1 MSDSPAPP
9 HGPVARLATG
19 LALAGGAT
27 LLATALLT
35 TYSVVQRWIT
45 HQPVPGDFELVSLGA
60 GLSVMGFLAYGTL
73 LRSNILVDS
82 FSTWLPRRV
91 NDIIDAFWM
100 LVWALVAAVLAE
112 RLFVGARETWR
123 TGTTTMVLGLPTWW
137 AIGLGAL
144 AFAAT
149 AVAALYWTVRF
160 ARGRG

>member
-60 GLSVMGFLAYGTL
+60 GL
-73 LRSNILVDS
+73 R
-82 FSTWLPRRV
+82 
-91 NDIIDAFWM
+91 
-100 LVWALVAAVLAE
+100 
-112 RLFVGARETWR
+112 
-123 TGTTTMVLGLPTWW
+123 
-137 AIGLGAL
+137 
-144 AFAAT
+144 
-149 AVAALYWTVRF
+149 
-160 ARGRG
+160 